1 MKNDS
6 NMLVIS
12 GKKIKSNENDVKSG
26 QQVKKKK
33 LTRKEKNRL
42 EKVIERK
49 NKSSR
54 VKYFELFKKIVV

>member
-1 MKNDS
+1 
-6 NMLVIS
+6 MLVIS